1 MKKTL
6 LYLSSLA
13 MILTVSCTKNEVA
26 NNATTSPA
34 GQNAPIV
41 NEEITPEKAE
51 RVMYVEGRAI
61 VKFSEEMA
69 VAIENGT
76 ATKATESMPEEL
88 GMTIIERLF
97 PYAGE
102 FEERTRREGL
112 HRFYIVEFDKV
123 LSYSKASEMISRME
137 GVENIEPCRKA
148 KVMAFDDTYYSK
160 LWGFTSAK
168 YSIHTEDVWQYTTG
182 DPNVVVCVVDQG
194 VEQDHPDLSGNLYS
208 VNYNFVR
215 RNTTINAGD
224 HGTHVAGTIGAVSN
238 NGIGVAG
245 IAGGNYKEGRKG
257 VSLQS
262 AQVFDGNS
270 SASDFGVAIKW
281 GADNGAVISQNS
293 WGYNFDWNDDGQLTG
308 QELEYAL
315 AAEVSASDAAAIDYF
330 VKYAGCDNQGN
341 QLQGSPMKGGVVV
354 FAAGNDGIKNGVPG
368 KYPGCIAVGAVGSS
382 GYVASFSNWG
392 DWVDICAP
400 GVNIYSCYS
409 GSRYGNMSGTSMAC
423 PHVSGACA
431 LLVSFF
437 GGEGFTNELLKEML
451 LEGANPS
458 LINTNTNDG
467 SHPVGPYLDLKGSF
481 EYGISKFKRENNND
495 PEITTDYDGDFVFR
509 QYQKISIP
517 FRITDPDGDKVMV
530 SAEFEGR
537 GELVQDETDP
547 EIWYFNLIG
556 ELVNNFEPMKA
567 TITAKD
573 LYGGEGQCTFTYRV
587 IKNNAPKAV
596 GTLNDMILIGTGSQ
610 NKINLSGLFTDEDGE
625 TLTISA
631 KDLVDAPAK
640 FQIDGETMTL
650 TPFDYGSSTITVSAV
665 DGLKEKASIKFRYL
679 VRAQDVEMDFY
690 PNPVRDYLHI
700 RTGITEEETHIVIE
714 SSTGNVLYD
723 QTVSC
728 SAFSPADVNMKE
740 YAPGLYTLRVTVG
753 GKTYVNSIAKR

>member
-34 GQNAPIV
+34 GQNAPVV
-41 NEEITPEKAE
+41 NEEISPEMQEKA
-51 RVMYVEGRAI
+51 MFIPGMAI
-61 VKFSEEMA
+61 VKFSEDMA
-69 VAIENGT
+69 VAIERGA
-76 ATKATESMPEEL
+76 ATKAVSQMPEEL
-88 GMTIIERLF
+88 GMIILERVF
-97 PYAGE
+97 PDAGE
-102 FEERTRREGL
+102 YEERTRREGL
-112 HRFYIVEFDKV
+112 HRFYYVEFDKA
-123 LSYSKASEMISRME
+123 LSFSKASAMISQLD
-137 GVENIEPCRKA
+137 GIDNVEPCRRA
-148 KVMAFDDTYYSK
+148 KVSTVNDPYLK
-160 LWGFTSAK
+160 NLWGFSGS
-168 YSIHTEDVWQYTTG
+168 YSIHVQQAWEYTYG
-182 DPNVVVCVVDQG
+182 DPNVIVCVVDEGIQ
-194 VEQDHPDLSGNLYS
+194 QDHPDLQWNLCS
-208 VNYNFVR
+208 DNYNFVR
-215 RNTTINAGD
+215 KSTTINGGD
-224 HGTHVAGTIGAVSN
+224 HGTHVSGTIGAVTN
-238 NGIGVAG
+238 NGAGVAG
-245 IAGGNYKEGRKG
+245 IAGGNYAEGKRG
-257 VSLQS
+257 ITLQS

-270 SASDFGVAIKW
+270 SAYSFANAIKW
-281 GADNGAVISQNS
+281 GADHGAVISQNS
-293 WGYNFDWNDDGQLTG
+293 WGYNFDANDDGQLTG
-308 QELEYAL
+308 SELENAL
-315 AAEVSASDAAAIDYF
+315 AATTPASDAAAIDYF
-330 VKYAGCDNQGN
+330 TKYAGCDNNGN
-341 QLQGSPMKGGVVV
+341 QKPGSPMKGGLVI
-354 FAAGNDGIKNGVPG
+354 FAAGNDGIENGIPG
-368 KYPGCIAVGAVGSS
+368 SYEGAIGVGATASSGSS
-382 GYVASFSNWG
+382 ASYSNWG
-392 DWVDICAP
+392 NWVDICAP
-400 GVNIYSCYS
+400 GSGIYSTVT
-409 GSRYGNMSGTSMAC
+409 GSKYGYLSGTSMAC

-437 GGEGFTNELLKEML
+437 GGDGFTNELLKEML

-458 LINTNTNDG
+458 LIRSG
-467 SHPVGPYLDLKGSF
+467 SKPVGPYLDLTGSI
-481 EYGISKFKRENNND
+481 EYGISKFKRENNNN
-495 PEITTDYDGDFVFR
+495 PEITSDYDGDFVFR
-509 QYQKISIP
+509 QYQNISIP

-700 RTGITEEETHIVIE
+700 RTGITEEDTHVVIE

-728 SAFSPADVNMKE
+728 SAFSPAEVNMKE